1 MRKRHSDC
9 LDDVAMKAR
18 RLGQKSSDTSE
29 KGTRRVVVRLAI
41 HDKNK
46 QASMESGGPLFAYL
60 GSPFLPNTSIR
71 PTRHLVIDQHK
82 NIHAI
87 NQPRSKTTN
96 HNINPGLSI
105 RPTGQSSTHNG
116 ANLSLLSRRVVKKS
130 ICPTG
135 SSIDMNSPWDHDK
148 KVKNNCNF
156 LIKTYILCNA
166 RTAKH

>member
-1 MRKRHSDC
+1 MRKRHSDS

-18 RLGQKSSDTSE
+18 RMGQQSSHTSA
-29 KGTRRVVVRLAI
+29 KWKRRVVVRLAI

-46 QASMESGGPLFAYL
+46 QACMESGGPLFAYL

-71 PTRHLVIDQHK
+71 PTRHLEMDQRK

-96 HNINPGLSI
+96 HNIDPGLSI

-116 ANLSLLSRRVVKKS
+116 ANLSLPSRRVVKKS
-130 ICPTG
+130 IRPTG
-135 SSIDMNSPWDHDK
+135 SSTDMNSPWAHDK
-148 KVKNNCNF
+148 KVKKQ
-156 LIKTYILCNA
+156 LQ
-166 RTAKH
+166 HS

>member
-1 MRKRHSDC
+1 MRKRHSDS
-9 LDDVAMKAR
+9 LDDLAMKAR
-18 RLGQKSSDTSE
+18 RLGQQSSDTSE

-71 PTRHLVIDQHK
+71 PTRHLEIDQHK

-87 NQPRSKTTN
+87 NQSRSKTTN

-105 RPTGQSSTHNG
+105 RPTGQSSTH
-116 ANLSLLSRRVVKKS
+116 
-130 ICPTG
+130 
-135 SSIDMNSPWDHDK
+135 
-148 KVKNNCNF
+148 
-156 LIKTYILCNA
+156 
-166 RTAKH
+166 